1 MCPRAHAC
9 VYAVCTVPLLR
20 PLEWKATGKRDTN
33 GFCFLL
39 CKSPLSVCSARNFYH
54 LPTQQLSL
62 SLQSLS
68 TRMKILPYDAR
79 ENSHKEEC
87 RKRTWD
93 RTSFKS
99 GIRYSD
105 RRTLEL
111 LDDFRPVPYC
121 WRCIKTLHSFSF
133 LLFLFFFFNSFSLF
147 EFFAYFLINK

>member
-20 PLEWKATGKRDTN
+20 PLEWKATGERDTN

-62 SLQSLS
+62 PLQSLS

-99 GIRYSD
+99 RIRCSD
-105 RRTLEL
+105 RRALKIVEWFSTSFL
-111 LDDFRPVPYC
+111 LLTTY
-121 WRCIKTLHSFSF
+121 KNTASF
-133 LLFLFFFFNSFSLF
+133 LLFIFLSFSLF
-147 EFFAYFLINK
+147 KIFAYFLINK